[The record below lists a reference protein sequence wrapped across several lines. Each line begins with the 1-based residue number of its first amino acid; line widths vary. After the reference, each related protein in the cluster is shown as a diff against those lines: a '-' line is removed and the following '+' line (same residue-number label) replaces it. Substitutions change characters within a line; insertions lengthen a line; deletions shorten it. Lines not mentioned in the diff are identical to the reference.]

1 MIDIRI
7 IGNDV
12 LLSGEKVARVF
23 DIRPTLMSQLE
34 EAIDVASGINLD
46 LDQIKEDRYESG
58 KEKGYEEGYEEGW
71 QKGYDEGYLRES

>member
-46 LDQIKEDRYESG
+46 LDQIKEDSYESG
-58 KEKGYEEGYEEGW
+58 KEKGYEEGW
-71 QKGYDEGYLRES
+71 QKGYDEGYFRES